1 LRAFASRTIFMER
14 RANLRKSLSQA
25 GVASSSPVVRL
36 PKGDPTSRRPLG
48 LEVPATL
55 LAPRRWGD
63 RVKRREFIMLLGG
76 AAAAWPLA
84 ARAQQGDGVRRVGAL
99 STLAESDL
107 EVQSWI
113 RELVQRLQEL
123 GWTNG
128 RNVQVDFRFSDA
140 DAARTSMLAAELI
153 ELRPDVVLASG
164 ALAATALRQ
173 QTLSIPI
180 VFVHV
185 VDPVSA
191 GFVTNLARPEGN
203 ITGFTNFEF
212 SVGEKWLQL
221 LKECAPSVDR
231 IAVVFDPANPTWAA
245 YLRTI
250 EAAAPSFG
258 VRLIPTGVRDA
269 AEITQRVATFARY
282 PNGALVVL
290 PSPVTIRHRET
301 IIVAAA
307 RHRLPTIYPY
317 RFFTVDG
324 GLMSYASDVLDSY
337 RRAASYVDRILRG
350 AKIAEL
356 PVQQPI
362 KYELTINVQ
371 TAKTLGLALP
381 DSVLARADEVIE

>member
-1 LRAFASRTIFMER
+1 MR
-14 RANLRKSLSQA
+14 RRK
-25 GVASSSPVVRL
+25 
-36 PKGDPTSRRPLG
+36 
-48 LEVPATL
+48 
-55 LAPRRWGD
+55 
-63 RVKRREFIMLLGG
+63 FIALLGSW
-76 AAAAWPLA
+76 AVAWPLV
-84 ARAQQGDGVRRVGAL
+84 ARAQQGERVRRVGFL
-99 STLAESDL
+99 SAIAESDL

-113 RELVQRLQEL
+113 REFLHRLQEL

-128 RNVQVDFRFSDA
+128 GNVQVDFRFSDA
-140 DAARTSMLAAELI
+140 DATRISIVAAELI
-153 ELRPDVVLASG
+153 ELRPDVVLAAG

-173 QTLSIPI
+173 QTLSMPI

-212 SVGEKWLQL
+212 SVGGKWLQL

-258 VRLIPTGVRDA
+258 VRLIPAGVRDA
-269 AEITQRVATFARY
+269 AEITQRVATFARD

-324 GLMSYASDVLDSY
+324 GLMSYASDVPDSY

-350 AKIAEL
+350 AKVAEL

-362 KYELTINVQ
+362 KYELTINVK
-371 TAKTLGLALP
+371 TVKTLGLTVP
-381 DSVLARADEVIE
+381 DSLLARADEVIE

>member
-1 LRAFASRTIFMER
+1 MPRIGL
-14 RANLRKSLSQA
+14 LS
-25 GVASSSPVVRL
+25 V
-36 PKGDPTSRRPLG
+36 
-48 LEVPATL
+48 
-55 LAPRRWGD
+55 
-63 RVKRREFIMLLGG
+63 F
-76 AAAAWPLA
+76 
-84 ARAQQGDGVRRVGAL
+84 
-99 STLAESDL
+99 AESDPEGQAL
-107 EVQSWI
+107 I
-113 RELVQRLQEL
+113 KELMQGLQEL
-123 GWTNG
+123 GWVNG
-128 RNVQVDFRFSDA
+128 RNVRIDFRFGGV
-140 DAARTSMLAAELI
+140 DAAHISTLATELI

-164 ALAATALRQ
+164 ALASALRQ

-180 VFVHV
+180 VFVQV

-212 SVGEKWLQL
+212 SVGGKWLQL

-258 VRLIPTGVRDA
+258 VRLIPAGVRDA
-269 AEITQRVATFARY
+269 AEITQRVATFARD
-282 PNGALVVL
+282 PNGGLVVL
-290 PSPVTIRHRET
+290 PSPVTIRNRET

-317 RFFTVDG
+317 RFFTADG
-324 GLMSYASDVLDSY
+324 GLMSYGSDVLDSC

-350 AKIAEL
+350 AKVAEL

-362 KYELTINVQ
+362 KYELTINVK

>member
-1 LRAFASRTIFMER
+1 MR
-14 RANLRKSLSQA
+14 RR
-25 GVASSSPVVRL
+25 
-36 PKGDPTSRRPLG
+36 
-48 LEVPATL
+48 EVL
-55 LAPRRWGD
+55 LA
-63 RVKRREFIMLLGG
+63 
-76 AAAAWPLA
+76 AACGTAIIWPLA
-84 ARAQQGDGVRRVGAL
+84 ARAQQGDGVRRVGGL
-99 STLAESDL
+99 STFAESDL
-107 EVQSWI
+107 EVQGWI

-128 RNVQVDFRFSDA
+128 RNVQVDFRFSNA
-140 DAARTSMLAAELI
+140 DAVRTSVLATELI

-180 VFVHV
+180 VFVQV

-212 SVGEKWLQL
+212 TVGGKWLQL
-221 LKECAPSVDR
+221 LKDCAPSVDR
-231 IAVVFDPANPTWAA
+231 IAVVFDPANPTWGA

-258 VRLIPTGVRDA
+258 VRLIPAGVRDA
-269 AEITQRVATFARY
+269 AEITQRVATFARD
-282 PNGALVVL
+282 PNGALIVL
-290 PSPVTIRHRET
+290 PGPVTIRHREA

-324 GLMSYASDVLDSY
+324 GLMSYGSDVLDSY

-350 AKIAEL
+350 AKVAEL

-362 KYELTINVQ
+362 KYELTINVK
-371 TAKTLGLALP
+371 TVKTLGLTVP
-381 DSVLARADEVIE
+381 DSLLARADEVIE

>member
-1 LRAFASRTIFMER
+1 MR
-14 RANLRKSLSQA
+14 RRDFIKVVA
-25 GVASSSPVVRL
+25 GSV
-36 PKGDPTSRRPLG
+36 
-48 LEVPATL
+48 
-55 LAPRRWGD
+55 
-63 RVKRREFIMLLGG
+63 
-76 AAAAWPLA
+76 AAWPLGT
-84 ARAQQGDGVRRVGAL
+84 RAQPDDRKRRIGYL
-99 STLAESDL
+99 SAVAESDP
-107 EVQSWI
+107 ENQSWV
-113 RELVQRLQEL
+113 REFTQRLHEL
-123 GWTNG
+123 GWTGG
-128 RNVQVDFRFSDA
+128 RNVRIDFRFGNPD
-140 DAARTSMLAAELI
+140 DPMRISMLASELV
-153 ELRPDVVLASG
+153 EDHPDVIIASG
-164 ALAATALRQ
+164 LAAAVALRQ

-180 VFVHV
+180 VFVQV
-185 VDPVSA
+185 ADPVSA

-203 ITGFTNFEF
+203 ITSFTNFEF
-212 SVGEKWLQL
+212 SVGGKWLQL
-221 LKECAPSVDR
+221 LKECAPAINR

-258 VRLIPTGVRDA
+258 VRLIPAGVRDA
-269 AEITQRVATFARY
+269 AEITQRVATFARD

-290 PSPVTIRHRET
+290 PSPVTIRHREA

-350 AKIAEL
+350 AKVAEL

-362 KYELTINVQ
+362 KYELTINVK